1 MKKERTLLFVG
12 VWVALLPHLG
22 FPDNFRK
29 ILFLI
34 TGLFIIFVSYVM
46 YKRKIKERI
55 LQDTPNDIMHS
66 FTESLPEQDIV
77 DNTKNIE

>member
-22 FPDNFRK
+22 FPDFFRK

-55 LQDTPNDIMHS
+55 SQDTPNDIMHS